1 MNFNQIVLFS
11 IKVLTVIMYGY
22 TYLKYKSAKGLDP
35 TLKFVLKGR
44 SMVEFYL
51 MLVVNVLFMFTSHKA
66 ETAGFYVFVGA
77 ILFLITYF
85 HLERILA
92 VGRKVLFTR
101 MLAFD
106 IRQIKK
112 RTYQRGKFTF
122 YIQDGKVDVRLPVAD
137 MTVVMQMLSGRRR

>member
-1 MNFNQIVLFS
+1 MNLNQIVLFS

-44 SMVEFYL
+44 SMIEFYL
-51 MLVVNVLFMFTSHKA
+51 MLVVNVLFMFTSHKV

-77 ILFLITYF
+77 VLFLITYI

-122 YIQDGKVDVRLPVAD
+122 YIQNGKVDVRLPVAD

>member
-1 MNFNQIVLFS
+1 MNLNQIVLFS

-44 SMVEFYL
+44 SMIEFYL
-51 MLVVNVLFMFTSHKA
+51 MLVVNVLFMFTSHKV

-77 ILFLITYF
+77 ILFLITYI

-122 YIQDGKVDVRLPVAD
+122 YIQNGKVDVRLPVAD

>member
-1 MNFNQIVLFS
+1 MNLNQIVLFS
-11 IKVLTVIMYGY
+11 IKVLTVIIYGY

-44 SMVEFYL
+44 SMIEFYL

-77 ILFLITYF
+77 ILFLITYI

-122 YIQDGKVDVRLPVAD
+122 YIQNGKVDVRLPVAD